1 MGIGDTDEL
10 PSARPVNSVADASQT
25 SGPPARR
32 SFDLSVLTPAERDVV
47 GLALDG
53 LSVRE
58 ISARLVVSEST
69 VHTHLT
75 HVYQKLGVRGRLDLL
90 ALARSPRQTPQTIEV
105 ASPRAGRARDLQT
118 GVTIAAIGIVITLVL
133 PVIAPVTALAL
144 LLGAVIAA
152 RESSFGLGVARL
164 PLLLGALGC
173 CLVALADVLLVRVA
187 P

>member
-1 MGIGDTDEL
+1 
-10 PSARPVNSVADASQT
+10 VADASQT

-133 PVIAPVTALAL
+133 PVIAPV
-144 LLGAVIAA
+144 IAA